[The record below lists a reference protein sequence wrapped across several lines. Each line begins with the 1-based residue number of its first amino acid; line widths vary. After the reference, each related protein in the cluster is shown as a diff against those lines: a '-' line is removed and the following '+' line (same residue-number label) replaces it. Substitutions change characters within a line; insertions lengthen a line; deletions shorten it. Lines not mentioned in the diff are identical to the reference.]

1 MTIAIPNPR
10 AIASPRVNIHASAVV
25 IGEAAAA
32 FGGVPDVA
40 VLLVGPSGAGK
51 SDVALRLIAMGA
63 KLLADDQTALF
74 IEDGRLFAES
84 PPSLHGQIEMRGAG
98 IVTMATAEPARV
110 ALVVVLDPEGR
121 IERLPD
127 PVSYR
132 PPKPLK
138 PVIPP
143 PVLMLRPFEAS
154 TPAKILASAAALS
167 RDGFVAGAGLT
178 P

>member
-1 MTIAIPNPR
+1 MTIAIPDPR
-10 AIASPRVNIHASAVV
+10 IGAAPRVNIHASAVV
-25 IGEAAAA
+25 LGEAAAP

-40 VLLVGPSGAGK
+40 VLLLGPSGAGK

-63 KLLADDQTALF
+63 KLLADDQTAIF
-74 IEDGRLFAES
+74 IENGRLFAEC
-84 PPSLHGQIEMRGAG
+84 PPSLHGQIEMHGVG
-98 IVTMATAEPARV
+98 IVTMETAEPARV

-121 IERLPD
+121 IERLPE
-127 PVSYR
+127 PASYR
-132 PPKPLK
+132 PPDPLK

-143 PVLMLRPFEAS
+143 PVLTLRPFEAS

-167 RDGFVAGAGLT
+167 RGGFVAGAGIT